1 LIDFELKRLGYVTA
15 MPLGVE
21 LRGVRVSGRTA
32 LERAQS
38 ALTAHGGSDS
48 EEGSSAFEE
57 PEPAESIS
65 GLLVSRDH
73 SVRTPTADH
82 LPGLSAL
89 LRVSRDVGAVLLG
102 QAPPREYVDTSW
114 DAAARQSVADQL
126 RTAACRVQLPAEV
139 VERLRDASQ
148 LLGVEIVS
156 ESMCLEGDDIG
167 SVLTPGVRICFTGT
181 AQDSTG
187 QIVERWEMEDL
198 AEAAGLRAVKSVT
211 KTRCEVLVTAE
222 VGTQSGKARKAQEYG
237 KPVFSAEEFLA
248 WLARKG
254 S

>member
-1 LIDFELKRLGYVTA
+1 MDRI
-15 MPLGVE
+15 
-21 LRGVRVSGRTA
+21 
-32 LERAQS
+32 
-38 ALTAHGGSDS
+38 S

-73 SVRTPTADH
+73 SVRTPASDH

-102 QAPPREYVDTSW
+102 GAPSRDGVDTSW

-126 RTAACRVQLPAEV
+126 RTAASRVQLPAVV
-139 VERLRDASQ
+139 VERLRQASR

-156 ESMCLEGDDIG
+156 ESMCLELDDIG

-187 QIVERWEMEDL
+187 QIVERWAMEQL
-198 AEAAGLRAVKSVT
+198 AEAAGLTPVQSVT
-211 KTRCEVLVTAE
+211 KARCEVLVTAE
-222 VGTQSGKARKAQEYG
+222 AGTQSGKARKAQEYG
-237 KPVFSAEEFLA
+237 KPVFTADEFLEWA
-248 WLARKG
+248 AKVSSGR
-254 S
+254 